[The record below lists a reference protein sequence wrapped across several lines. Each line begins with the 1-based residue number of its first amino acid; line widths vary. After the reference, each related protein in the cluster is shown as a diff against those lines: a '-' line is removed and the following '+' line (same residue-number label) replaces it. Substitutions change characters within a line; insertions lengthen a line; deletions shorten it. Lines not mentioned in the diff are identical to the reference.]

1 MPNYENLKYA
11 LQKVNPNEL
20 LDVKAIIECMD
31 NFKGENIGDDK
42 KIDEFIL
49 NLNK

>member
-20 LDVKAIIECMD
+20 LDVKAFIECMD
-31 NFKGENIGDDK
+31 NF
-42 KIDEFIL
+42 
-49 NLNK
+49 